1 MNFLETLMLYM
12 SLTFAGGVQDAPLT
26 TPTPTP
32 TATPTVITDTML
44 ADQTTATPTI
54 VPTAT
59 PTVSP
64 VPTPTISP
72 NPAYAILR
80 YGDRNDE
87 VKKMQKRLIELGY
100 LSDKADGVY
109 GFNTRRA
116 VILFQKAH
124 GLSPDGDAGRVTL
137 TFLYEYEDV
146 KYNPDAPTPTA
157 TPEETPAASVGNTAG
172 TETPV
177 PDDDAAV
184 PTETPAATIT
194 PNPAYKLLNYGDSG
208 SSVRTLQKR
217 LVELG
222 YLNGGVDG
230 KYGNNTRNA
239 VKKFQEVHGLAADGE
254 AGRVTQ
260 TWLFEYEGVIYNPD
274 AVNPNPAVTPTEV
287 PADAPPETLMSPQK
301 DVVVTLDNQGAIFC
315 LQEIDGVTVK
325 SAPRVYRYY
334 DGRIFVSL
342 FDLALAVDEWN
353 LVTDDAAGQAT
364 LSCNGRTVV
373 FTITEDGFTWQAD
386 GGKAVAANPADASQL
401 FGDTMV
407 STGVLEAAFGF
418 SMTWDEDECA
428 LMINTGSTQGA
439 AG

>member
-32 TATPTVITDTML
+32 SATPTVIVDTML
-44 ADQTTATPTI
+44 EDQTTATPTI

-59 PTVSP
+59 PTISP

-72 NPAYAILR
+72 NPAYTILR

-87 VKKMQKRLIELGY
+87 VKKMQRRLIELGY

-124 GLSPDGDAGRVTL
+124 DLSPDGDAGRVTL

-146 KYNPDAPTPTA
+146 KYNPDAPTPTL
-157 TPEETPAASVGNTAG
+157 TPAETPAGPADSASVA
-172 TETPV
+172 ETPGPGV
-177 PDDDAAV
+177 DNTV
-184 PTETPAATIT
+184 PTEVPAATIT
-194 PNPAYKLLNYGDSG
+194 PNPAYKLLNFGDSG
-208 SSVRTLQKR
+208 SSVRALQKR

-239 VKKFQEVHGLAADGE
+239 VKKFQEVHGLTADGE

-287 PADAPPETLMSPQK
+287 PANVPPEMLMSLQK
-301 DVVVTLDNQGAIFC
+301 DVVVTLDNRGAIFC

-325 SAPRVYRYY
+325 STPRVYRYY

-342 FDLALAVDEWN
+342 IDLAMAVDEWS
-353 LVTDDAAGQAT
+353 LVTDDAAGQLT
-364 LSCNGRTVV
+364 FGCNGRTVV
-373 FTITEDGFTWQAD
+373 FTVKADGFTWQVD
-386 GGKAVAANPADASQL
+386 GGKAVSADPADASQL

-407 STGVLEAAFGF
+407 STGVLEAALGV